1 MLRIVLLPS
10 AYHPSVGGVEELT
23 RRLAAALVDA
33 GHDVQVWTSRS
44 EGDDLGDRGI
54 LDGLEVLRFTFPL
67 PRADVGALA
76 RWPLPAARVLAQ
88 LRRAARAFAPDVLH
102 VQCFSSNG
110 VYASALS
117 KLLRIPLVVTLQGE
131 TVMDDRDIFTH
142 SRVLQAGLSWGLR
155 QATTVTA
162 CSQFTLDDAVRRFGA
177 DPAKSRV
184 IFNGVG
190 LTEGSETEPLDLPF
204 DVFALAMGRVVRKKG
219 FDLLLDACALLDDL
233 PSTTGI
239 VIGGDGPE
247 LEQLKAQAARLGLA
261 ERVVFPGR
269 LQRPQVAWAMQHARC
284 FVMPSRLEPFGIV
297 VLEAWRAGTAVIA
310 SSIGGAPEFVKDGV
324 TGLVVDP
331 HDRQELADALGRLL
345 RDREL
350 ATSLGLAGRDR
361 VLAFDWAAIAP
372 AYAET
377 YIAAADRQ
385 P

>member
-1 MLRIVLLPS
+1 MKVVLLPS

-33 GHDVQVWTSRS
+33 GHDVQVWASRS
-44 EGDDLGDRGI
+44 EGDDLPDREV

-67 PRADVGALA
+67 PRADVGAVA
-76 RWPLPAARVLAQ
+76 RWPWPAARVLSRMRQ
-88 LRRAARAFAPDVLH
+88 AAREFAPDVLH

-142 SRVLQAGLSWGLR
+142 SRVLQTGLRWALR
-155 QATTVTA
+155 QATAVTA

-177 DPAKSRV
+177 DPAKSQV

-190 LTEGSETEPLDLPF
+190 LAEGTETEPLDLPF
-204 DVFALAMGRVVRKKG
+204 DLFALAMGRVVRKKG
-219 FDLLLDACALLDDL
+219 FDLLLDACARLDDL
-233 PSTTGI
+233 PPTTGI

-269 LQRPQVAWAMQHARC
+269 LQRAQVAWAMRHARC

-310 SSIGGAPEFVKDGV
+310 SSVGGAPEFVADGV

-331 HDRQELADALGRLL
+331 HDSQALAHGLGRLL
-345 RDREL
+345 RDAEL
-350 ATSLGLAGRDR
+350 ATSLGSAGRAR
-361 VLAFDWAAIAP
+361 VPAFDWAAVAP
-372 AYAET
+372 S
-377 YIAAADRQ
+377 YIAIYAASDRR

>member
-1 MLRIVLLPS
+1 MRIVLLPS

-23 RRLAAALVDA
+23 RRLAAALVYA
-33 GHDVQVWTSRS
+33 GHEVQVWTSRS
-44 EGDDLGDRGI
+44 EGDKLPDREV
-54 LDGLEVLRFTFPL
+54 LDGITVLRFTFPL
-67 PRADVGALA
+67 PRADVAAVA
-76 RWPLPAARVLAQ
+76 RWPLPASGVL
-88 LRRAARAFAPDVLH
+88 LRMRQAARAFAPDVLH
-102 VQCFSSNG
+102 VQCFSGNG

-142 SRVLQAGLSWGLR
+142 SRVLQTGLRWGLR

-190 LTEGSETEPLDLPF
+190 LAEGIETETLDLPF
-204 DVFALAMGRVVRKKG
+204 DVFALAIGRVVRKKG

-233 PSTTGI
+233 PPTTGM
-239 VIGGDGPE
+239 VIGGDGPK
-247 LEQLKAQAARLGLA
+247 LEHLKAQAARLGLT

-269 LQRPQVAWAMQHARC
+269 LQRPQVAWAMHQARC

-310 SSIGGAPEFVKDGV
+310 SAVGGAPEFVTDGV

-331 HDRQELADALGRLL
+331 HDSAA
-345 RDREL
+345 
-350 ATSLGLAGRDR
+350 LAGALRKLLQDPDLARTLGSAGMAR
-361 VLAFDWAAIAP
+361 VPAFDWATVAP
-372 AYAET
+372 AYVDT
-377 YIAAADRQ
+377 YGR
-385 P
+385 PVGST

>member
-1 MLRIVLLPS
+1 MRIVLLPS

-33 GHDVQVWTSRS
+33 GHVVQVWTSRS
-44 EGDDLGDRGI
+44 EGDGLPVREV

-67 PRADVGALA
+67 PRADVGAIA
-76 RWPLPAARVLAQ
+76 RWPLPAARVL
-88 LRRAARAFAPDVLH
+88 LRMRQAARAFAPDVLH

-110 VYASALS
+110 VYATALS
-117 KLLRIPLVVTLQGE
+117 KLLRVPLVVTLQGE
-131 TVMDDRDIFTH
+131 TVMDDRDVFTH
-142 SRVLQAGLSWGLR
+142 SRVLQTGLRWGLR

-162 CSQFTLDDAVRRFGA
+162 CSQFTLDDAVRRFSA
-177 DPAKSRV
+177 DLAKSRV

-190 LTEGSETEPLDLPF
+190 LAEGTETEPLDLPF

-219 FDLLLDACALLDDL
+219 FDLLLDACALLEDL

-239 VIGGDGPE
+239 VIGGDGLD

-261 ERVVFPGR
+261 ERVAFPGR

-310 SSIGGAPEFVKDGV
+310 SSVGGAPEFITDGV

-331 HDRQELADALGRLL
+331 HDARALADGLGRLL
-345 RDREL
+345 TDPAL
-350 ATSLGLAGRDR
+350 AATLGAAGLAH
-361 VLAFDWAAIAP
+361 VPAFDWAAVAP
-372 AYAET
+372 AYVET
-377 YIAAADRQ
+377 YAASDRT

>member
-1 MLRIVLLPS
+1 MRIVLLPS

-33 GHDVQVWTSRS
+33 GHVVQVWTSRS
-44 EGDDLGDRGI
+44 EGDGLPDREV

-67 PRADVGALA
+67 PRADVGAIA
-76 RWPLPAARVLAQ
+76 RWPLPAARVL
-88 LRRAARAFAPDVLH
+88 LRMRQAARAFAPDVLH

-110 VYASALS
+110 VYATALS
-117 KLLRIPLVVTLQGE
+117 KLLRVPLVVTLQGE
-131 TVMDDRDIFTH
+131 TVMDDRDVFTH
-142 SRVLQAGLSWGLR
+142 SRVLQTGLRWGLR

-162 CSQFTLDDAVRRFGA
+162 CSQFTLDDAVRRFSA
-177 DPAKSRV
+177 DLAKSRV

-190 LTEGSETEPLDLPF
+190 LAEGTETEPLDLPF

-219 FDLLLDACALLDDL
+219 FDLLLDACALLEDL

-239 VIGGDGPE
+239 VIGGDGLD

-261 ERVVFPGR
+261 ERVAFPGR

-310 SSIGGAPEFVKDGV
+310 SSVGGAPEFITDGV

-331 HDRQELADALGRLL
+331 HDARALADGLGRLL
-345 RDREL
+345 TDPAL
-350 ATSLGLAGRDR
+350 AATLGAAGLAH
-361 VLAFDWAAIAP
+361 VPAFDWAAVAP
-372 AYAET
+372 AYVET
-377 YIAAADRQ
+377 YAASDRT